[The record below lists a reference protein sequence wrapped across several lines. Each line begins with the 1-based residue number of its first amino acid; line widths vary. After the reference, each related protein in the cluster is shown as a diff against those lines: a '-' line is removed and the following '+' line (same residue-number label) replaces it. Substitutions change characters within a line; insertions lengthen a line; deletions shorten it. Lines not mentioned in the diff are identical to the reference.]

1 MINTLKSC
9 TIDASPAEGGS
20 SEQPS
25 LGLLIAGEGSR
36 LWGISAGLGFVKGLS
51 NVLGFSLTEQTV
63 HQSVLL
69 LAEVI
74 FMRRCSILYFHLF
87 G

>member
-9 TIDASPAEGGS
+9 NVDSAQDGLPAES
-20 SEQPS
+20 PS

-63 HQSVLL
+63 HQSLLL
-69 LAEVI
+69 LAEV
-74 FMRRCSILYFHLF
+74 
-87 G
+87 